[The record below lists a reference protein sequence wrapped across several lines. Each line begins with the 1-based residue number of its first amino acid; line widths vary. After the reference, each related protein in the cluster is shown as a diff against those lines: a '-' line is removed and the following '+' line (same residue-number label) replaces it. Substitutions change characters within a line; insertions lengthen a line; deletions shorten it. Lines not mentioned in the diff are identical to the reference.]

1 MTFLTKSPLDSK
13 LIINVKSFR
22 HIKDV
27 GMTSGGV
34 SVGGNGQILQWNAK
48 WEAAK
53 GDTNVH
59 KCSAKVSLGMLQG
72 NSLEL
77 SYKLRFQKYSWLE
90 EYITLP
96 KHLQFST
103 VLGGFPKVLGMVTQ
117 EFTSLASH
125 PTLGFGM
132 EHDIS
137 LACWTWIWE
146 WTYNNSTFR
155 VPIPVV
161 HLGSI
166 SDPGAFYWG
175 KFYSAIY
182 CLLIQSMVADI
193 LQDDNKKQE
202 EGRQKGATV
211 TTLPLSYIK
220 SKEDAARQ
228 LVMME
233 KVAEKKRMSESNTDG
248 LVILKATYWVESRD
262 IQGKIISM
270 DATKQ
275 LQFWVSN
282 GKLHLPSVPKAAW
295 LGFYNLQTE
304 RSPFSPGWDWRFWR
318 RWTRRAVHPQPR
330 AKQPQLTIRFAC
342 SGYVYEIT
350 VGETEAVTLP
360 CTRAQLLG
368 YAGSVQ

>member
-1 MTFLTKSPLDSK
+1 
-13 LIINVKSFR
+13 
-22 HIKDV
+22 
-27 GMTSGGV
+27 
-34 SVGGNGQILQWNAK
+34 
-48 WEAAK
+48 
-53 GDTNVH
+53 
-59 KCSAKVSLGMLQG
+59 
-72 NSLEL
+72 
-77 SYKLRFQKYSWLE
+77 
-90 EYITLP
+90 
-96 KHLQFST
+96 
-103 VLGGFPKVLGMVTQ
+103 
-117 EFTSLASH
+117 
-125 PTLGFGM
+125 
-132 EHDIS
+132 
-137 LACWTWIWE
+137 
-146 WTYNNSTFR
+146 
-155 VPIPVV
+155 
-161 HLGSI
+161 
-166 SDPGAFYWG
+166 
-175 KFYSAIY
+175 
-182 CLLIQSMVADI
+182 
-193 LQDDNKKQE
+193 
-202 EGRQKGATV
+202 
-211 TTLPLSYIK
+211 
-220 SKEDAARQ
+220 
-228 LVMME
+228 MME